1 MVRYKRIL
9 LKLSGEALA
18 GDKKSGFDDEVCKAV
33 AEQIKTVVKSGTE
46 VAIVIGG
53 GNFWRGRTGGGID
66 RLRSDQIGML
76 GTVMNCIYMSEILKL
91 TGISSQVYTPFM
103 CGDMTKLFYKDD
115 VMEDLSKGRVVFF
128 AGGTGHPFF
137 STDTPAA
144 IRAIELGCD
153 AIFMAKSIDGVYSAD
168 PKVDPSAVKY
178 DKITLKEVIAKGLGV
193 IDQASAVLCSE
204 HSMPLV
210 LFGLDEKDSIIRN
223 ASGEHTGTV
232 ITAQ

>member
-1 MVRYKRIL
+1 MARYKRIL
-9 LKLSGEALA
+9 LKLSGEALS
-18 GDKKSGFDDEVCKAV
+18 GDKANGFDDGTCRAV
-33 AEQIKTVVKSGTE
+33 AQQIKTVVESGTE

-76 GTVMNCIYMSEILKL
+76 ATVMNCIYMSETLRGL
-91 TGISSQVYTPFM
+91 GVSTQVYTPFL
-103 CGDMTKLFYKDD
+103 CGDVTKLFYKDD
-115 VMEDLSKGRVVFF
+115 VMEDLKNGRVVFF

-153 AIFMAKSIDGVYSAD
+153 AIFMAKTIDGVYSAD

-178 DKITLKEVIAKGLGV
+178 DSISLKEVIAKGLKV

-210 LFGLDEKDSIIRN
+210 LFALDEKNSIIRN

-232 ITAQ
+232 ITAE